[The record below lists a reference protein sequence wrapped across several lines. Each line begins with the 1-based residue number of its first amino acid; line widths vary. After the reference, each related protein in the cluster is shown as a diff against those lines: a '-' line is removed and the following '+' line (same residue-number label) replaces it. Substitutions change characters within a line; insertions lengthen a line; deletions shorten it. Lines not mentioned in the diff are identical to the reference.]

1 MKYLKQLCIILLI
14 SFVGEVLS
22 FVIPA
27 PIPASIYGIVIL
39 FGGLVSGIISLGAVK
54 ETGKFLVEI
63 MPIMFIPA
71 GVGLIN
77 AWDVMKPTIIQYGV
91 VTLMTTIFVM
101 AAAGRVTQWICRR
114 GKKNV

>member
-14 SFVGEVLS
+14 SFAGEVLS
-22 FVIPA
+22 IVIPA

-39 FGGLVSGIISLGAVK
+39 FGGLVSGIIPLGAVK

-63 MPIMFIPA
+63 MPVMFIPA

-77 AWDVMKPTIIQYGV
+77 AWDIMKPSIIQYAV